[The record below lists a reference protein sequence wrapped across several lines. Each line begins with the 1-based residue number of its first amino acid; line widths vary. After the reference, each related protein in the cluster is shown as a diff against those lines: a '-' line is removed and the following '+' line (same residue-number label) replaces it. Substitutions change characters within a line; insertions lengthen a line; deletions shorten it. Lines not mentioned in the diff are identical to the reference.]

1 MEMISVM
8 PILVVES
15 VKDSIEFYELT
26 LGFEAYYALPNH
38 DDPIM
43 CMVKKNAVTLLLKER
58 SLVKITIPHIK
69 VLPLEGSMICHI
81 QTNDIHTYHNELQD
95 KVTFVQPLTKN
106 NGMIEFSIIDNS
118 GYILNFA
125 QY

>member
-8 PILVVES
+8 PILVVDS
-15 VKDSIEFYELT
+15 VKDSIGFYELT

-38 DDPIM
+38 DAPIM
-43 CMVKKNAVTLLLKER
+43 CMVKKNAVTLLLKKR
-58 SLVKITIPHIK
+58 SLVKTTIPHIRA
-69 VLPLEGSMICHI
+69 LPLEGSMMCHI
-81 QTNDIHTYHNELQD
+81 QTNDIHAYHKQLQD